1 MSEGL
6 FSNQKEL
13 LPEKSFHF
21 LQDEG
26 KSSHDFGD
34 SLVRNFSLPEHIS
47 QLCKNPRE
55 LAHLETVANEAK
67 EIDSLIEKIVTKGG
81 DLDTAT
87 LDTLLCALQG
97 HLDTLQKQK
106 PTLTLFAETNA
117 TTAEELETVSVCFH
131 MSFISCCFFLFICY
145 LWNRV
150 YSLRISVHLQN
161 MNRAFAKG

>member
-13 LPEKSFHF
+13 LPGNSFHF

-34 SLVRNFSLPEHIS
+34 SLVNIFSLPEHIS

-55 LAHLETVANEAK
+55 LALLETVANEAK
-67 EIDSLIEKIVTKGG
+67 EIDSLIERIVTEGG
-81 DLDTAT
+81 NLDTAS
-87 LDTLLCALQG
+87 LDTLLCALQR